1 MTAALQTRKLMK
13 KFGGFVATNDVSLS
27 IAAEA
32 RHAPIGP
39 NGAGKTVLINL
50 PTGFLEPTSG
60 PVILNG
66 QDVARRPQHQ
76 RVKPGLARTFQINR
90 LFADLTVLESVTL
103 AVCERS
109 GRGARVWKPVGAHT
123 AAIDEA
129 ADLLAR
135 LRLLGIAHAQTQ
147 DLAYGKPRLI
157 EIAMALAAHPSV
169 LLDEPAAGVPTG
181 ESRELFETIAQ
192 LPEDVTIVLIEHD
205 VDPVFRFT
213 DRISLLVSG
222 AVATDG
228 MAEAIA
234 NDPLIKVGYLREAAH
249 G

>member
-60 PVILNG
+60 SVILNG

-109 GRGARVWKPVGAHT
+109 DRSARFWKPVGAHT

-135 LRLLGIAHAQTQ
+135 LRL
-147 DLAYGKPRLI
+147 I
-157 EIAMALAAHPSV
+157 EIALALAAHPSV

-205 VDPVFRFT
+205 VDPVFRFA